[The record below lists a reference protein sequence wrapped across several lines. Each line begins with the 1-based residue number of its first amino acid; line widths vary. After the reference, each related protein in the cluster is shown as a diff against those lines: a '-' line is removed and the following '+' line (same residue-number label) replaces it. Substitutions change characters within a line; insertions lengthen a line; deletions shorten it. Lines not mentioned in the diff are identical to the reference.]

1 MTQDKKVELG
11 KAVADLKAFLH
22 DAENLI
28 SNDEV
33 DSVDFNLLV
42 QKTRKLTDL
51 CEASAVGGKATPPA
65 PAVTHPPTPSGPAKA
80 EHTGDQ
86 SKAKPK

>member
-1 MTQDKKVELG
+1 MTQDKRVELG
-11 KAVADLKAFLH
+11 KAVADLKTFLH
-22 DAENLI
+22 DAENKI
-28 SNDEV
+28 TNDEAV
-33 DSVDFNLLV
+33 DLNLMM
-42 QKTRKLTDL
+42 QKTKKLNDL
-51 CEASAVGGKATPPA
+51 CDASAVGGKATPPA